1 MKPLC
6 LVFLVNVNVLQS
18 EATWKESQI
27 KVNRMHSWKGDIL
40 GLFLLP
46 CQSLL
51 PPRGLSLRF
60 LWSFIHSSP
69 GVVPDPEN
77 GSQEFWKV
85 KNTLVRVKKSG
96 SSLSYPVYQ
105 VECLGKFI
113 KPLWVPHLSNE
124 DNYTYPW
131 RSHEVWREGWV
142 RSNVSMWVCSWIWGC

>member
-6 LVFLVNVNVLQS
+6 LVFLVNVNILQS
-18 EATWKESQI
+18 EPTWKESQV

-40 GLFLLP
+40 GLSPLSCL
-46 CQSLL
+46 SLL

-60 LWSFIHSSP
+60 LWSFIHSGP
-69 GVVPDPEN
+69 GVAPDPEN

-96 SSLSYPVYQ
+96 SSLSCPVYL

-113 KPLWVPHLSNE
+113 KPLWVSHLSNE

-131 RSHEVWREGWV
+131 RSHEVWREDWL
-142 RSNVSMWVCSWIWGC
+142 RSNVSMWVCSWIWDW